1 MTKICRKDQKDLTR
15 MKLVDA
21 AIKTFSAQGITAT
34 TTADVAKAAGV
45 SHGTVFL
52 HFPCRDDLVFAAIRK
67 FGRHLCAAFKA
78 HTQNNVKNL
87 RGVLKAHL
95 QVLEEFEDF
104 YSKLVMEAHLLSPK
118 IKSFFFI
125 LHASV
130 SHRMFINAEH
140 EMREGKIRSIKK
152 PLLFNTWIALVHYYI
167 THKDIF
173 SPKKS
178 VIREKGPELLDHF
191 MQLVKT

>member
-15 MKLVDA
+15 KKLIDA
-21 AIKTFSAQGITAT
+21 AINTFARQGITAT

-52 HFPCRDDLVFAAIRK
+52 HFPCRDDLVFAAISR

-104 YSKLVMEAHLLSPK
+104 YSRLVREAHLLSPR
-118 IKSFFFI
+118 IKSYFFI
-125 LHASV
+125 IHASV
-130 SHRMFINAEH
+130 SHRMFINAEY
-140 EMREGKIRSIKK
+140 EMNEGKIRKIKR

-167 THKDIF
+167 THKDVF

-178 VIREKGPELLDHF
+178 VIQEKASELIDHF
-191 MQLVKT
+191 MCLVKT